1 MHIGIAGPILTDSLK
16 NYLALPENYPKG
28 LGGSNVNNLIIG
40 LLRLGH
46 KVSVYTLDIEVKE
59 LIILEGSQLKIY
71 FGKYRARGRSRMID
85 FFRKEYLQIKKFIEL
100 DKPDI
105 VSAHWGYEFAIGT
118 IKSGYP
124 HIITLHD
131 IPFEILKLK
140 KDLYRFVKF
149 LMNYWVMRN
158 GKHFVANSSYTA
170 EKLKIFKKNLPVI
183 PNSILSEWIAKQ
195 PKEYPEREIKIVSFL
210 TGWGK
215 RKNPQPALK
224 AFSLLRKEYGK
235 KIEYHL
241 FGPGYELNGEGYNW
255 AKKNNL
261 IEGVYFNGS
270 IPHHK
275 VMEILSDYSILLH
288 SAKEESFGMTLIE
301 AMAKGLPVVAGK
313 DSGAVPWVLNY
324 GENGILVDITS
335 HQKIAEG
342 ILRLINDNILYK
354 ELSLNGIKYII
365 NNFSEIKVAEKFIKI
380 ANKVIENEL

>member
-16 NYLALPENYPKG
+16 TYLELSKNYPKG
-28 LGGSNVNNLIIG
+28 LGGSSVNNLIIG

-59 LIILEGSQLKIY
+59 PIILEGSKLKIY
-71 FGKYRARGRSRMID
+71 FGEYRARGRSRMID
-85 FFRKEYLQIKKFIEL
+85 FFRKEYLQIKEFIEA

-105 VSAHWGYEFAIGT
+105 VSAQWGYEFAIGT

-124 HIITLHD
+124 HIITLRD

-140 KDLYRFVKF
+140 KDLYRFVRL

-158 GKHFVANSSYTA
+158 GKHFVANSPYTA
-170 EKLKIFKKNLPVI
+170 EKLKIFKKKLPVI

-224 AFSLLRKEYGK
+224 AFSSLRKEYGK

-270 IPHHK
+270 IPHHE
-275 VMEILSDYSILLH
+275 VMEILSDYDILLH
-288 SAKEESFGMTLIE
+288 PAKEESFGMTLIE

-324 GENGILVDITS
+324 GENGILVDVTS
-335 HQKIAEG
+335 PDEIKNAIE
-342 ILRLINDNILYK
+342 RLVNDRVLYK
-354 ELSLNGIKYII
+354 KLSEYGLAYVMKNFGDINTASKYLDIC
-365 NNFSEIKVAEKFIKI
+365 NKI
-380 ANKVIENEL
+380 LDE